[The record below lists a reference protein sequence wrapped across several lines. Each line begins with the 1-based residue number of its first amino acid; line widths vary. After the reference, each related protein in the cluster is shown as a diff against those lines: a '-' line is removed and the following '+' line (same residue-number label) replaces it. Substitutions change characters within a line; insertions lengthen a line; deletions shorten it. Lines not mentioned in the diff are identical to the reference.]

1 MEKQLEEKNEAEQN
15 NELANEQIS
24 TLQDMLKQKTLELS
38 DAIIRIGKSTSKFK
52 ILPLDGNH
60 LKFS

>member
-38 DAIIRIGKSTSKFK
+38 DAIIRIGKSIF
-52 ILPLDGNH
+52 
-60 LKFS
+60 